1 MRWSVKASSARRSR
15 ASLDGRIP
23 MNAESQSRWAGRNG
37 AKFTDIPFLRAVRAM
52 IEARKGAK

>member
-1 MRWSVKASSARRSR
+1 
-15 ASLDGRIP
+15 
-23 MNAESQSRWAGRNG
+23 MNAESQSRWARG